1 MAIAIVARLARAPLV
16 LAGSNSVPPVGHLV
30 VRKGET
36 SVCQASEVLPSGT
49 TAMRLWISVNIGPRV
64 NVAALAGSRVI
75 AQGVQGAG
83 WTGGVV
89 TIPIAPVPRRSS
101 EVTVCIG
108 VGPLVERIYF
118 IGGQPPPGS
127 GGGTASKMR
136 IEYLRPG
143 RRSWFSQAHSVAQ
156 RMGLD
161 REPGGTWIALIPIL
175 LMVAA
180 AALTSGLILRQ
191 LGSRR
196 GAGPTGTSSRSRPGA
211 GPSGTGPRPRRGA
224 GRRTSAP
231 IAGGA
236 QVASPPDA
244 PELPASTR
252 PARIRALA
260 LGLRPTRETLASL
273 ASPVRPALAAVPTAA
288 WVCASVAALSAASW
302 SIITPPF
309 QVPDEPSH
317 FAYTQTLA
325 ETGEL
330 PKYNASLYS
339 PEETAVLE
347 DLNHRNVRFNP
358 AVGTISSKAQQRKLQ
373 HDLALPLA
381 RHGVGEAGVA
391 TAEPPLYYA
400 LQTIPYYLGSGG
412 TLLDQLTLMRLLSTL
427 MAGLTA
433 LFSFL
438 FLREALP
445 GARWAWT
452 VGALGVALFPLLG
465 FISGGVNP
473 DSMLF
478 AVSAALFFCLARAFR
493 RGLTRTTAI
502 AIGAAT
508 AVGFMTKLN
517 FIGLAPGAVLA
528 LIVLGHRTARTA
540 GRSAYISMAIGI
552 AIAACPVCL
561 YMFFNLIHDHP
572 LLGNAT
578 SGIEDFGEHGAIWAE
593 ASYIWQSYLPRLP
606 GMVRYFPG
614 LDTSRLWFDRS
625 IGLYGWLDTY
635 FPGWVY
641 DLALIPAAT
650 MAVLCL
656 RELVLDRAVLRGRI
670 GELLAYGAVAVGLLV
685 LVGVNSYLKYP
696 GLAMDYAEPRYLLPL
711 AALFGAL
718 LALAA
723 RGAGRRWGPV
733 AGTLIVLLVLGHD
746 IFSQLLLV
754 SRYYG

>member
-1 MAIAIVARLARAPLV
+1 MRIALAAGLALMAIAIVARLARAPLV
-16 LAGSNSVPPVGHLV
+16 FAGSNSVEPVGHLV
-30 VRKGET
+30 VSKGET
-36 SVCQASEVLPSGT
+36 SVCQAGEVLPSGT

-75 AQGVQGAG
+75 AQGMQSAG
-83 WTGGVV
+83 WTGAVV

-101 EVTVCIG
+101 DVTVCIG

-118 IGGQPPPGS
+118 FGGQPPPGS
-127 GGGTASKMR
+127 GGGTSSKMR

-156 RMGLD
+156 RMGLG
-161 REPGGTWIALIPIL
+161 RGPGGKWIALIPIL

-180 AALTSGLILRQ
+180 AALTSWLILRQ

-196 GAGPTGTSSRSRPGA
+196 GAGP
-211 GPSGTGPRPRRGA
+211 
-224 GRRTSAP
+224 RTPAP

-236 QVASPPDA
+236 QLAAPPEA
-244 PELPASTR
+244 PERPASAQ

-260 LGLRPTRETLASL
+260 LRLRAILRG
-273 ASPVRPALAAVPTAA
+273 VPATA
-288 WVCASVAALSAASW
+288 WVCASVAVLSAASW

-347 DLNHRNVRFNP
+347 DLNHKKVRFNP
-358 AVGTISSKAQQRKLQ
+358 AVGTISSRAQQRKLQ

-433 LFSFL
+433 LFAFL

-465 FISGGVNP
+465 FVSGGVNP
-473 DSMLF
+473 DAMLF
-478 AVSAALFFCLARAFR
+478 AVCAALFFCLARAFR
-493 RGLTRTTAI
+493 RGLTPATAI
-502 AIGAAT
+502 AIGAVT
-508 AVGFMTKLN
+508 AVGFVTKLN
-517 FIGLAPGAVLA
+517 FIGLAPGVVLA

-540 GRSAYISMAIGI
+540 GRSAYISMAIAI

-561 YMFFNLIHDHP
+561 YMLSNILHHHP
-572 LLGNAT
+572 LLGDAT
-578 SGIEDFGEHGAIWAE
+578 AGIEDFGDHGSLGAE

-614 LDTSRLWFDRS
+614 LDTSRLWFGRS

-641 DLALIPAAT
+641 DVALIPAGAI
-650 MAVLCL
+650 AVLCI
-656 RELVLDRAVLRGRI
+656 REFILDRAVLGGRI
-670 GELLAYGAVAVGLLV
+670 WELLAYGTMAAGLLV